1 MFKRAKAWFLAN
13 FLKRSV
19 LEGQTKNIK
28 PIKYID
34 CGGPDDA
41 PVFRDK
47 FFERKNDPS
56 YAEIDLKVQQAL
68 LDLRAKGKL

>member
-1 MFKRAKAWFLAN
+1 MFAEIKSWFLAH

-19 LEGQTKNIK
+19 LEGQTQNIK

-34 CGGPDDA
+34 VGGPDDA
-41 PVFRDK
+41 PVFLDK
-47 FFERKNDPS
+47 YAERKNDPS